1 MAHYEEFTID
11 QRSDVAIELH
21 LVDENGAAKDLTNYA
36 VAASL
41 KRNYNSTTEYKFTT
55 LISSP
60 STDGV
65 VVLSL
70 NSSGTDGIPA
80 GRYIYDTFISF
91 VDSNGDT
98 IREKV
103 LEGRMDVVPNITS
116 FGGVE

>member
-21 LVDENGAAKDLTNYA
+21 LVDENGAAKDLTNYS

-41 KRNYNSTTEYKFTT
+41 KRNYNSATEYSFTA
-55 LISSP
+55 LVANP
-60 STDGV
+60 STDGIV
-65 VVLSL
+65 TLSL
-70 NSSGTDGIPA
+70 TSSGTDAIPA

-91 VDSNGDT
+91 VDSAGDT